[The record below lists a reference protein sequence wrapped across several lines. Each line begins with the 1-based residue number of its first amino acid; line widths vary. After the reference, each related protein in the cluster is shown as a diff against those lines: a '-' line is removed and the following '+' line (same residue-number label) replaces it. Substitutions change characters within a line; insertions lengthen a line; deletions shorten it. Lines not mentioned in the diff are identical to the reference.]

1 MTTAEVVKRI
11 DSSLFRAG
19 MRRLAGAC
27 TVIASRGESGRA
39 GLTATAVCSVS
50 AEPARLL
57 VCVNKSVFAH
67 TVIVESG
74 RLSVNVLAAHQEGIA
89 RRFAGM
95 VANVAGED
103 RFLGE
108 GTWREG
114 KFGIPIL
121 EGTLVSFGCRVVEQ
135 IEAISHTV
143 FTCEVVEV
151 CCDEESTSP
160 LVYFE
165 GNFSQLEQEKIK
177 NS

>member
-1 MTTAEVVKRI
+1 MTTADAVECI

-27 TVIASRGESGRA
+27 TVIASRGESGKA

-57 VCVNKSVFAH
+57 VCVNKSVWAH

-74 RLSVNVLAAHQEGIA
+74 RLSVNILAAHQEDVA

-95 VANVAGED
+95 VTNVVGED
-103 RFLGE
+103 RFRGA
-108 GTWREG
+108 GNWREG

-121 EGTLVSFGCRVVEQ
+121 DGTLVSFGCKVVEQ
-135 IEAISHTV
+135 IEATSHTV
-143 FTCEVVEV
+143 FLCAVVEV
-151 CCDEESTSP
+151 CCDAESSLP

-165 GNFSQLEQEKIK
+165 GNFSQLEQAKIN